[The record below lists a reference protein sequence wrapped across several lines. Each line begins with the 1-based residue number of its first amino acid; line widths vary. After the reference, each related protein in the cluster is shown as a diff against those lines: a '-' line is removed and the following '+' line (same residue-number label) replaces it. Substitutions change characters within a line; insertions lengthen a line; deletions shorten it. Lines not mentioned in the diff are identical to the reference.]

1 MSKSNGQMS
10 ERMRVYYE
18 REAKIKKLAEFCAKS
33 ADKSIAR
40 IADEILG
47 TRKSFRGQLDAM
59 FEASKTPNKVH
70 ENDVWNQ
77 LKIGR
82 QEMKRIMKDYEKN
95 GITVVFE
102 NDSYVRK

>member
-18 REAKIKKLAEFCAKS
+18 REANIKKLAEFCVKS
-33 ADKSIAR
+33 SDKTIAA

-47 TRKSFRGQLDAM
+47 TRKSFRGQLDKL
-59 FEASKTPNKVH
+59 FENKITPNKVH
-70 ENDVWNQ
+70 EDDVWNQ

-95 GITVVFE
+95 GITVIFE
-102 NDSYVRK
+102 NNSYVRK